1 MIVRQACR
9 PPAYFKRMVR
19 YMEDFH
25 HGRISVVVG
34 GQFGSEGKG
43 AVAGWIGRPAA
54 NEGREVLGVR
64 VGGPNAGHTVYGK
77 CPFVESGAA
86 AEAQVR
92 GCSKDN
98 EFGHPWALRQVPVVA
113 VTNPD
118 AGLVIAAGSEVDID
132 VLMAEVMELDAAGYC
147 ASGRLV
153 VDRAATVLSESHRVI
168 EAGKDLQRRLGST
181 AKGIGAARADRIF
194 REARTVGDCEAFT
207 IGVLDKVDLGPTVD
221 LMERV
226 LAEGGHV
233 VIEGTQGYGLGLH
246 TDYYPF
252 VTSGDCRAID
262 FLSQA
267 GISPWGR
274 FSPLYD
280 SGPDLKVV
288 VCFRPYPIR
297 VAGNSGPMEGET
309 SWSELGLNPE
319 FTTVTHK
326 MRRVGDWDPTLVD
339 AAVRANG
346 GVGPNMVLA
355 LTMGDHLIPAL
366 AGKTSWHELDS
377 YTDKDLYNWIRA
389 SELTT
394 EVQDAFWRG
403 LGTGLALVGTGPTTM
418 LGDLEN

>member
-1 MIVRQACR
+1 MI
-9 PPAYFKRMVR
+9 K
-19 YMEDFH
+19 ET

-43 AVAGWIGRPAA
+43 AVAGWIGRAAA

-64 VGGPNAGHTVYGK
+64 VGGPNAGHTVYGD
-77 CPFVESGAA
+77 CPKWSDE
-86 AEAQVR
+86 
-92 GCSKDN
+92 CKNCN
-98 EFGHPWALRQVPVVA
+98 EFGHPWPLRQVPVVA
-113 VTNPD
+113 VTNRE
-118 AGLVIAAGSEVDID
+118 ASLVIAAGSEVDLD
-132 VLMAEVMELDAAGYC
+132 VLMVELMDLDRAGYR
-147 ASGRLV
+147 ATERLM
-153 VDRAATVLSESHRVI
+153 VDRAATMLLESHRAA

-181 AKGIGAARADRIF
+181 AKGIGGARADRIW
-194 REARTVGDCEAFT
+194 REAFT
-207 IGVLDKVDLGPTVD
+207 AGQVEFANEPFEWPETVDVGDTLD

-233 VIEGTQGYGLGLH
+233 VIEGTQGFGLGLH

-252 VTSGDCRAID
+252 TTSGDCRAVD

-280 SGPDLKVV
+280 YGPDLKVI

-309 SWSELGLNPE
+309 SWGELGLNPE

-326 MRRVGDWDPTLVD
+326 MRRVGDWDPGLVD
-339 AAVRANG
+339 SAIRANG
-346 GVGPNMVLA
+346 GLGPHMVLA
-355 LTMGDHLIPAL
+355 LTMADHLIPDL
-366 AGKTSWHELDS
+366 KGKDNFFQLNS
-377 YTDKDLYNWIRA
+377 YNDKDLYNWVRA
-389 SELTT
+389 SDLTT
-394 EVQDAFWRG
+394 EVQDAFWKG
-403 LGTGLALVGTGPTTM
+403 LSNGQTLLGTGPTTM

>member
-1 MIVRQACR
+1 MS
-9 PPAYFKRMVR
+9 
-19 YMEDFH
+19 EFH

-43 AVAGWIGRPAA
+43 AVAGWVGRSAA
-54 NEGREVLGVR
+54 NAGREVLGVR
-64 VGGPNAGHTVYGK
+64 VGGPNAGHTVYGR
-77 CPFVESGAA
+77 CPKWSDH
-86 AEAQVR
+86 
-92 GCSKDN
+92 CDLCN

-113 VTNPD
+113 VTNPEST
-118 AGLVIAAGSEVDID
+118 LVIAAGSEVDLE
-132 VLMAEVMELDAAGYC
+132 VLMVELMDLDRAGYR
-147 ASGRLV
+147 ATERLM
-153 VDRAATVLSESHRVI
+153 VDRAATILMESHRAA

-181 AKGIGAARADRIF
+181 AKGIGGARADRIW
-194 REARTVGDCEAFT
+194 REAFT
-207 IGVLDKVDLGPTVD
+207 AGQVAENDYPFAWPETLDVGPTLD

-252 VTSGDCRAID
+252 TTSGDCRAID

-280 SGPDLKVV
+280 SGPDLKVI

-309 SWSELGLNPE
+309 SWDELGLSPE
-319 FTTVTHK
+319 FTTVTRK
-326 MRRVGDWDPTLVD
+326 MRRVGDWDPGLVD

-346 GVGPNMVLA
+346 GVGPHMVLA

-366 AGKTSWHELDS
+366 AGKESWYQLDS
-377 YTDKDLYNWIRA
+377 YADKDLYNWIRA
-389 SELTT
+389 SELTS

-403 LGTGLALVGTGPTTM
+403 LGQGQSLVGTGPTTM